1 MLSKI
6 NQILVFLFTIFFSSF
21 TFSQTTCNDTSW
33 DKGVDFNGANQ
44 LLNRHLDSVL
54 QNPELLD
61 YSFLKYHELF

>member
-6 NQILVFLFTIFFSSF
+6 NQILVFLFTIIFSSF